1 MSDKFTKMSGFPV
14 VLSEKTSSL
23 YVLGVSIEKGLPTES
38 VTSAVKQITVE
49 HTNIHGGLF
58 FEYPL
63 KVDIGAGEAYNISL
77 KTPSNKYIHYRNEKL
92 SCSADK
98 LTISLQ
104 ELPTVVGG
112 TTVTAINHSRV
123 STNTSAMVI
132 KTGVTVSTAGTTI
145 SIGYI
150 GGGTGVGGSRSG
162 GETSQENEYV
172 LKTNS
177 TYAVTLLNNSSTTN
191 TVVVSPQ
198 WYEEENG

>member
-23 YVLGVSIEKGLPTES
+23 YALGVAIEKGLPTES

-49 HTNIHGGLF
+49 HSNIHNGLF

-63 KVDIGAGEAYNISL
+63 KVDIAAGESYNISL
-77 KTPSNKYIHYRNEKL
+77 KTPSSKYIHYRNEKL
-92 SCSADK
+92 ACSADK
-98 LTISLQ
+98 LTIGLQ
-104 ELPTVVGG
+104 ELPTIIGG

-123 STNTSAMVI
+123 SSNTSTMVI
-132 KTGVTVSTAGTTI
+132 KTGVTISTAGTTI

-150 GGGTGVGGSRSG
+150 GGGTGTGGNRSG

-177 TYAVTLLNNSSTTN
+177 TYAVTIINNSSTSN

-198 WYEEENG
+198 WYEENSG